1 MISKIFII
9 GANGDLVYS
18 KTFFGS
24 NHQDKETIKFLT
36 SINHVGKKVIGERI
50 SSLNFTNF
58 NYVYSQDDQ
67 DNLFII
73 VSDIK
78 DPEEEV
84 RNKLSLLKEEFSKQ
98 QTKVGKPVGN
108 SIKIEDF
115 DGFAIN
121 QIYVPPKILIVG
133 ESGVGKSTIMNLFP
147 GETILELDDDLNEI
161 IEKSIDLTD
170 LKGINQC
177 ILREMDFQNLVERAK
192 DYSSLLRTV
201 NIICIV
207 TNSGAGNL
215 SRTLSLY
222 TRLKAQV
229 KKADFYILAN
239 FQDSINSAFDP
250 DKISESFGLKTF
262 GFSATQKASQENIY
276 TIIKRMLEIS
286 IIEKFEKR

>member
-9 GANGDLVYS
+9 RANGELVYS
-18 KTFFGS
+18 KTFFGA

-36 SINHVGKKVIGERI
+36 SINHVGKKVIGEHIR
-50 SSLNFTNF
+50 SLNFANF
-58 NYVYSQDDQ
+58 NYMYSQDEQ

-84 RNKLSLLKEEFSKQ
+84 RSKLNLLKEEYYKQ
-98 QTKVGKPVGN
+98 QTKLGKPGGN

-115 DGFAIN
+115 DDFALD
-121 QIYVPPKILIVG
+121 QIYVPPKILLVG
-133 ESGVGKSTIMNLFP
+133 EAGVGKSTIMNLFP
-147 GETILELDDDLNEI
+147 GETILEIDNDLNET
-161 IEKSIDLTD
+161 IEKAVNLTD
-170 LKGINQC
+170 LKGITQV
-177 ILREMDFQNLVERAK
+177 ILREINLQNLVERAK

-201 NIICIV
+201 DIICIV
-207 TNSGAGNL
+207 TNSRSGNL
-215 SRTLSLY
+215 SRTMGLY
-222 TRLKAQV
+222 NRLKDQV
-229 KKADFYILAN
+229 KKANFFILAN

-250 DKISESFGLKTF
+250 HKISESFGLTTF
-262 GFSATQKASQENIY
+262 GFSATKKDSRENIY

>member
-1 MISKIFII
+1 MISKIIII
-9 GANGDLVYS
+9 GANGDLIYS

-58 NYVYSQDDQ
+58 NYMYSQDNQ

-108 SIKIEDF
+108 SIKIDDF
-115 DGFAIN
+115 DGFALN
-121 QIYVPPKILIVG
+121 QIYVPPKILLVG
-133 ESGVGKSTIMNLFP
+133 EIGVGKTSVMNLFP
-147 GETILELDDDLNEI
+147 GETVLEIDNDMNET
-161 IEKSIDLTD
+161 IEKTVNLTD
-170 LKGINQC
+170 LKGITQV
-177 ILREMDFQNLVERAK
+177 ILREINFQNLVERAK

-222 TRLKAQV
+222 TRLKDQV

-262 GFSATQKASQENIY
+262 GFSATQKDSRENIY

>member
-9 GANGDLVYS
+9 GAKGDLVYS
-18 KTFFGS
+18 KTFFGA

-36 SINHVGKKVIGERI
+36 SINHVGKKVIGEPIR
-50 SSLNFTNF
+50 SLNFANF
-58 NYVYSQDDQ
+58 YYMYSQDEQ

-73 VSDIK
+73 ASDIK
-78 DPEEEV
+78 DPEEEI
-84 RNKLSLLKEEFSKQ
+84 RSKINLLKEEYYKQ
-98 QTKVGKPVGN
+98 QTKLGKSGGN

-115 DGFAIN
+115 DDFALD
-121 QIYVPPKILIVG
+121 QIYVPPKILLVG
-133 ESGVGKSTIMNLFP
+133 EDGVGKSTIMNLFP
-147 GETILELDDDLNEI
+147 GETILELDNDMNETL
-161 IEKSIDLTD
+161 EKAVNLTD
-170 LKGINQC
+170 LKGITQVT
-177 ILREMDFQNLVERAK
+177 IREINFQNLVERAK

-215 SRTLSLY
+215 SRTMGSY
-222 TRLKAQV
+222 NRLKDQV

-250 DKISESFGLKTF
+250 NKISESFGLTTF
-262 GFSATQKASQENIY
+262 GFSATQKDSREKIY

>member
-36 SINHVGKKVIGERI
+36 SINHVGRKVIGEQI

-58 NYVYSQDDQ
+58 NYVYSQDEQ
-67 DNLFII
+67 DNIFII

-84 RNKLSLLKEEFSKQ
+84 RSKLNSLKEEYYKQ
-98 QTKVGKPVGN
+98 LTKLGKPVGN
-108 SIKIEDF
+108 SIIIEDF
-115 DGFAIN
+115 DEFAFD

-147 GETILELDDDLNEI
+147 GETILELDNEMNET
-161 IEKSIDLTD
+161 IEKAVNLTD
-170 LKGINQC
+170 LKGIAHVT
-177 ILREMDFQNLVERAK
+177 LREINFQTLVERVK

-222 TRLKAQV
+222 NRLKDQV
-229 KKADFYILAN
+229 RKADFYILAN
-239 FQDSINSAFDP
+239 FQDSVNSAFDP
-250 DKISESFGLKTF
+250 GKINESFGLKTF
-262 GFSATQKASQENIY
+262 GFSATQKDSRDNIY
-276 TIIKRMLEIS
+276 AIIKEMLEIS
-286 IIEKFEKR
+286 ILDKFGSK

>member
-36 SINHVGKKVIGERI
+36 SINHVGRKVIGEQI

-58 NYVYSQDDQ
+58 NYVYSQDEQ
-67 DNLFII
+67 DNIFII

-84 RNKLSLLKEEFSKQ
+84 RSKLNSLKEEYYKQ
-98 QTKVGKPVGN
+98 LTKLGKPVGN
-108 SIKIEDF
+108 SIIIEDF
-115 DGFAIN
+115 DEFAFD

-147 GETILELDDDLNEI
+147 GETILELDNEMNET
-161 IEKSIDLTD
+161 IEKAVNLTD
-170 LKGINQC
+170 LKGIAHVT
-177 ILREMDFQNLVERAK
+177 LREINFQTLVERVK

-222 TRLKAQV
+222 NRLKDQV
-229 KKADFYILAN
+229 RKADFYILAN
-239 FQDSINSAFDP
+239 FQDSVNSAFDP
-250 DKISESFGLKTF
+250 GKINESFGLKTF
-262 GFSATQKASQENIY
+262 GFSATQKDSRDNLYA
-276 TIIKRMLEIS
+276 IIKEMLKIS
-286 IIEKFEKR
+286 ILDKFGSK

>member
-9 GANGDLVYS
+9 GAKGDLVYS
-18 KTFFGS
+18 KIFFGT

-36 SINHVGKKVIGERI
+36 SINHVGKKVIGEHIR
-50 SSLNFTNF
+50 SLNFANF
-58 NYVYSQDDQ
+58 NYIYSQDEQ

-84 RNKLSLLKEEFSKQ
+84 RSKLNLLKEEYYKQ
-98 QTKVGKPVGN
+98 QTKLGRPGGN

-115 DGFAIN
+115 DEFVLD
-121 QIYVPPKILIVG
+121 QIYVPPKILLVG
-133 ESGVGKSTIMNLFP
+133 EAGVGKSTIMNLFP
-147 GETILELDDDLNEI
+147 GETILELDDDMNETL
-161 IEKSIDLTD
+161 EKAVNLTD
-170 LKGINQC
+170 LKGIAQVT
-177 ILREMDFQNLVERAK
+177 IREINFQNLVEHTK

-215 SRTLSLY
+215 SRTMASY
-222 TRLKAQV
+222 NRLKDQV

-250 DKISESFGLKTF
+250 HKISESFGLMTF
-262 GFSATQKASQENIY
+262 GFSATQKDSRDNIY
-276 TIIKRMLEIS
+276 SIIKRMLEIS

>member
-1 MISKIFII
+1 MISKIYII
-9 GANGDLVYS
+9 GAKGDLVYS
-18 KTFFGS
+18 KTFFGA

-36 SINHVGKKVIGERI
+36 SINHIGKKVIGEHI
-50 SSLNFTNF
+50 KSLNFENF
-58 NYVYSQDDQ
+58 NYMYLQDEQ

-73 VSDIK
+73 ASDIK

-84 RNKLSLLKEEFSKQ
+84 RSKLNLLKEEYYKQ
-98 QTKVGKPVGN
+98 HTKLGKSGIN

-115 DGFAIN
+115 DDFVLD
-121 QIYVPPKILIVG
+121 QIYVPPNILLVG
-133 ESGVGKSTIMNLFP
+133 EDGVGKSTIMNLFP
-147 GETILELDDDLNEI
+147 GETILELDNDMNET
-161 IEKSIDLTD
+161 IEKVVNLTD
-170 LKGINQC
+170 LEGITQVT
-177 ILREMDFQNLVERAK
+177 IREINFQNLVDNAK
-192 DYSSLLRTV
+192 DYSLLLRTV

-215 SRTLSLY
+215 SRTMGLY
-222 TRLKAQV
+222 NRLKDQV

-262 GFSATQKASQENIY
+262 GFSATHKDSQKNIN

>member
-9 GANGDLVYS
+9 GATGDLIYS

-24 NHQDKETIKFLT
+24 NHQDKETIKFLS
-36 SINHVGKKVIGERI
+36 SINHVGKKVIGEHIR
-50 SSLNFTNF
+50 SLNFANF

-73 VSDIK
+73 ASDIK

-84 RNKLSLLKEEFSKQ
+84 RSKLNLLKEEFSKQ
-98 QTKVGKPVGN
+98 QEKRGKRVEN
-108 SIKIEDF
+108 SIKIVDF
-115 DGFAIN
+115 DDFALD
-121 QIYVPPKILIVG
+121 QIYVPPKILLAG
-133 ESGVGKSTIMNLFP
+133 ENGVGKTSIMNLFP
-147 GETILELDDDLNEI
+147 GETVLELDNDMNEI
-161 IEKSIDLTD
+161 IEKAVKLTG
-170 LKGINQC
+170 LKGITQ
-177 ILREMDFQNLVERAK
+177 IVLREINFQSLVDNVN

-222 TRLKAQV
+222 NRLIGQV

-239 FQDSINSAFDP
+239 FQDSVNSAFDP
-250 DKISESFGLKTF
+250 EKISESFGLKTF
-262 GFSATQKASQENIY
+262 GFSATQKDSQKKIY

-286 IIEKFEKR
+286 ILEKFESK